1 MEFNVPII
9 DRLVGIRLYSTQF
22 PGTGGIIKEKTDD
35 FKVIEV
41 INNSILNSILPVRSD
56 KNRFALYCMEKI
68 GLDSSHAL
76 LEIKKELGI
85 NLRLLGIKD
94 SKAITRQYCTSDEKL
109 KITNATTTHTSL
121 KLLGFTSQSL
131 RKSHLVGNKFQ
142 IVIRNMKNK
151 DLLNFFDEVSHIPNF
166 YGLQRFGSARVV
178 THLVG
183 KQILKKNFKEA
194 VETLLS
200 FTTEYDT
207 KFSRELR
214 ERCKDPSQYASVLK
228 NIPRGMDIERLVLI
242 SLLNG
247 KTYISALR
255 SIPINIRRLFVH
267 AYQAFLFNECVSTLI
282 EEGQDIIHCIPEDL
296 CFHLEDQCVLGKL
309 GKFTY
314 GINQDKIVP
323 AMQLAGYSLRNREGR
338 FEKKIS
344 KVLSNESLTPK
355 DFYIREMQELSVEG
369 GFRQL
374 PLLVTDIT
382 FDQNNEFRFKLP
394 VGAYATILLREL
406 IKPINP
412 INAGF

>member
-1 MEFNVPII
+1 MLFNVPMI
-9 DRLVGIRLYSTQF
+9 DKLVGIRLYSTQF

-41 INNSILNSILPVRSD
+41 IHNSILNSIFPVRSD
-56 KNRFALYCMEKI
+56 KNRFALYCLEKS

-109 KITNATTTHTSL
+109 KITNATTMHTSL
-121 KLLGFTSQSL
+121 SLLGYTSQSL

-142 IVIRNMKNK
+142 IVIRHMKNK
-151 DLLNFFDEVSHIPNF
+151 DLLNFFEEVSHIPNF
-166 YGLQRFGSARVV
+166 YGLQRFGSARLV

-183 KQILKKNFKEA
+183 RQILKKNFKEA

-214 ERCKDPSQYASVLK
+214 ERCKDPTQYASVLK
-228 NIPRGMDIERLVLI
+228 NIPRGMDIERLILI

-247 KTYISALR
+247 KNHISALR
-255 SIPINIRRLFVH
+255 SIPVNIRRLFVH
-267 AYQAFLFNECVSTLI
+267 AYQASLFNESVSSLI
-282 EEGQDIIHCIPEDL
+282 EEGQDIIQCIAEDL
-296 CFHLEDQCVLGKL
+296 CFHLEDRCVLGKL
-309 GKFTY
+309 GKFTH

-338 FEKKIS
+338 FEKKML
-344 KVLSNESLTPK
+344 KLLSNEGLTPK

-374 PLLVTDIT
+374 PLLVTDIKY
-382 FDQNNEFRFKLP
+382 DQDSEFRFRLP